1 MSIAAAI
8 DTLRQADDYA
18 ALIAASN
25 RLGSDPLQVQ
35 GPGGNTS
42 LKDGEAMWIKASGT
56 WLAHARDRD
65 IMVPCNT
72 GVLRRA
78 LEAEVPEP
86 PEMEAFVVGD
96 ANPLG
101 LRPSIE
107 TAVHAALDWPVVLHT
122 HCVATIALA
131 ICRDG
136 RERIAAA
143 LPNERVAF
151 VPYVKPGWDL
161 ALAIRKAADRET
173 RIVVLGN
180 HGLVVSGPTV
190 AEAEGLLR
198 KVSAALQPASVR
210 GSMAAAPALEDR
222 LRGTGWIAAPDPIT
236 HALALDP
243 MRLEMA
249 VGATLYP
256 DHLIFLGP
264 GCRQVTDDALPKDTG
279 GATCKLLLFPGLGA
293 AIPADATASD
303 LALARCL
310 GDVLARVPDEAEL
323 MRLSPEEEAALLD
336 WDAEKYRQS
345 LNRAAP

>member
-1 MSIAAAI
+1 MFEQ
-8 DTLRQADDYA
+8 LRQSAEFS
-18 ALIAASN
+18 ALIAASR

-42 LKDGEAMWIKASGT
+42 LKDGDAMWIKASGT
-56 WLAHARDRD
+56 WLAWAEERD
-65 IMVPCNT
+65 IMVPCDA

-78 LEAEVPEP
+78 LAGDTAQQPD
-86 PEMEAFVVGD
+86 MDAFVPAG

-131 ICRDG
+131 IRRDG
-136 RERIAAA
+136 PERIAEA
-143 LPNERVAF
+143 LPGMEVAC

-161 ALAIRKAADRET
+161 AKAIRVAAGPVT
-173 RIVVLGN
+173 QIVILGN
-180 HGLVVSGPTV
+180 HGLVVCGTTV
-190 AEAEGLLR
+190 AEAETLLAT
-198 KVSAALQPASVR
+198 VSAALQPADLR
-210 GSMAAAPALEDR
+210 PPMDAAPGFEAR
-222 LRGTGWIAAPDPIT
+222 LDGSGWQPAPEPVT
-236 HALALDP
+236 HAVARDP
-243 MRLEMA
+243 ERLGYA

-264 GCRQVTDDALPKDTG
+264 GCRAVAPGAAPADALADGRP
-279 GATCKLLLFPGLGA
+279 CKLLLFPGEGA
-293 AIPADATASD
+293 AVPLGTSASD

-310 GDVLARVPDEAEL
+310 GDVLARVPDGADL
-323 MRLSPEEEAALLD
+323 LRLSPDDEAALLD

-345 LNRAAP
+345 LNKAAE

>member
-1 MSIAAAI
+1 MFQE
-8 DTLRQADDYA
+8 LRQSAEFS
-18 ALIAASN
+18 ALIVASQ

-42 LKDGEAMWIKASGT
+42 LKNGDAMWIKASGT
-56 WLAHARDRD
+56 WLAWAGDRD
-65 IMVPCNT
+65 IFVPCDA

-78 LEAEVPEP
+78 LADGAVEQPDISTFVPT
-86 PEMEAFVVGD
+86 D

-136 RERIAAA
+136 PERITAA
-143 LPNERVAF
+143 LPDLDVAC

-161 ALAIRKAADRET
+161 AKAIQAAARPT
-173 RIVVLGN
+173 TQVVILGN
-180 HGLVVSGPTV
+180 HGLVVCGSTV
-190 AEAEGLLR
+190 EETEALLR
-198 KVSAALQPASVR
+198 KVSAALEPASLR
-210 GSMAAAPALEDR
+210 TQMSTAPDFADR
-222 LRGTGWIAAPDPIT
+222 LQETGWMPAPEAIT
-236 HALALDP
+236 HAVARDP
-243 MRLEMA
+243 MRAEMA
-249 VGATLYP
+249 TGATLYP

-264 GCRQVTDDALPKDTG
+264 GCRAVPEG
-279 GATCKLLLFPGLGA
+279 GAPTDVTKDEAPCKILLFPGEGI
-293 AIPADATASD
+293 AIPEDATPSD

-310 GDVLARVPDEAEL
+310 GDVLARVPEGADL
-323 MRLSPEEEAALLD
+323 LRLSAEDEAALQN

-345 LNRAAP
+345 LNKAAS